1 MKIINRTVEKYSPQ
15 NKLWN
20 ACIILLGIVVTCIS
34 VGISIRF
41 GASDLTYA
49 TIIEAIFHYDAE
61 NSQHIILHELRIPR
75 AIAALLVGS
84 ALAVSGAIMQG
95 VTRNALASPSIMG
108 VTAGASFIVA
118 IALATNPNSSFYI
131 LVASS
136 FVGAG
141 LGAGLVFG
149 ISAFGRGGITPVKLA
164 LCGSAIT
171 TFLSGLTTAIGLKFD
186 ISKDLSYWYAGGL
199 SSIQPM
205 HIQVAIPFV
214 CVGLLLAVVLSKSIS
229 VLSLGEDVA
238 KGLGQNTGLVRILST
253 VVVLLLTGT
262 AVSIAGMIGF
272 VGLVVPHIVRML
284 VGVDYRWIIPV
295 SAVLGGGLL
304 LAADI
309 LGRLVNS
316 PFETPVG
323 AVTALIGVP
332 FFLYLARKEGR
343 GL

>member
-1 MKIINRTVEKYSPQ
+1 MENKNRVIEKYSQ
-15 NKLWN
+15 QKKLWN
-20 ACIILLGIVVTCIS
+20 VVVILLAIVATLVA

-41 GASDLTYA
+41 GASNLTYA
-49 TIIEAIFHYDAE
+49 TILEAIFHFDE
-61 NSQHIILHELRIPR
+61 DNSQHVILHELRIPR

-118 IALATNPNSSFYI
+118 IALALSSNASFYVLVLSSFI
-131 LVASS
+131 
-136 FVGAG
+136 GAG
-141 LGAGLVFG
+141 LGAGLVFS
-149 ISAFGRGGITPVKLA
+149 ISALGRGGVTPVKLA

-186 ISKDLSYWYAGGL
+186 ISKDISYWYAGGL
-199 SSIQPM
+199 ASIQPM
-205 HIQVAIPFV
+205 HIQVAIPFI
-214 CVGLLLAVVLSKSIS
+214 CIGILLAMGLSKSIS

-238 KGLGQNTGLVRILST
+238 KGLGQNTGRVRILCT
-253 VVVLLLTGT
+253 IVVLLLTGA

-272 VGLVVPHIVRML
+272 VGLVIPHITRML

-295 SAVLGGGLL
+295 SAILGGGLL
-304 LAADI
+304 LVADI
-309 LGRLVNS
+309 VGRVVNS

>member
-1 MKIINRTVEKYSPQ
+1 MENINRTTEKYSGK

-49 TIIEAIFHYDAE
+49 TIIDAIFHYDEE

-118 IALATNPNSSFYI
+118 IALAVNPNSSFYI

-238 KGLGQNTGLVRILST
+238 KGLGQNTGRVRILST
-253 VVVLLLTGT
+253 VVVLLLTGA

-304 LAADI
+304 LTADI
-309 LGRLVNS
+309 IGRLVNS